1 MKCGQS
7 IDFVMSCEEEY
18 EDFFVCKKQR
28 VKQLILQDLK
38 IYNSIKKWEI
48 L

>member
-7 IDFVMSCEEEY
+7 DDFVMTCEEEY

-28 VKQLILQDLK
+28 VK
-38 IYNSIKKWEI
+38 
-48 L
+48 